1 MGRFSVAVA
10 RKVTIFPRGR
20 ICWKTG
26 LKVVSVGAAVAVQAR
41 GLVRTTADVLR
52 GKQAGKPETV
62 SNLGI
67 QFEHRETD
75 GSSSRCIVHTGKLQG
90 LCFRANLSDVPKT

>member
-1 MGRFSVAVA
+1 MGRFSVALA
-10 RKVTIFPRGR
+10 RELSIFPRGR

-52 GKQAGKPETV
+52 GQTKQASRKLLVTLGSYSLNIGKQMARV
-62 SNLGI
+62 
-67 QFEHRETD
+67 
-75 GSSSRCIVHTGKLQG
+75 
-90 LCFRANLSDVPKT
+90 AAA